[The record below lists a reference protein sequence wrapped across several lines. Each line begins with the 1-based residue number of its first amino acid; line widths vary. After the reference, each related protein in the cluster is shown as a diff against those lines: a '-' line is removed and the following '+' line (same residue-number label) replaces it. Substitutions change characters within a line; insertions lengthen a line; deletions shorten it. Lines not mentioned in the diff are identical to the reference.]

1 MLRKNIDLTTLF
13 KTKTAFDEAKTP
25 KPLKNAIST
34 KKKTATNSISLEALN
49 LREFF

>member
-34 KKKTATNSISLEALN
+34 KKSATNSISLEALN